1 MAQTLKVYGFLISRA
16 DAIYGPNG
24 SQQTRNVVAA
34 HSIAEV
40 LRLAN
45 ITRTDFNWSGAV
57 TGNLNEIAIAMT
69 EPGVVFW
76 VELDMRTGPNP
87 EPYKRDDSGLR
98 AIALNL
104 ERKET

>member
-1 MAQTLKVYGFLISRA
+1 MARKLKVYGFLASHP

-34 HSIAEV
+34 HSVDEV

-45 ITRTDFNWSGAV
+45 ITRSHYNWSGAT
-57 TGNLNEIAIAMT
+57 TGNPREIAIAMT

-76 VELDMRTGPNP
+76 VELDMQSGPNP
-87 EPYKRDDSGLR
+87 QPYKRDDSGLR
-98 AIALNL
+98 AQ
-104 ERKET
+104 EKK